1 MSEERV
7 VCGTVTA
14 GVELGCLM
22 LAGYQLV
29 GGPRELL
36 RPGATVRVTGH
47 PEPDMITFAQQG
59 VPFVVTTAE
68 PLN

>member
-1 MSEERV
+1 MNQERV

-36 RPGATVRVTGH
+36 RPGATVRVTGR
-47 PEPDMITFAQQG
+47 PAPDMITTAQQG